1 MALQDILF
9 WWRKPPPVP
18 FAVLFKK
25 FKSILERNHQIL
37 EIMGD
42 MGDKLGGGYIFD
54 QRYLMESCEKLG
66 DHVFKFIS
74 DFDVL
79 CQSNNVPLFT
89 AFERVQH
96 QIQEELAGRR
106 VLSRFDLILPISELT
121 HALADEGGNK
131 MASIGDMRNILDYP
145 TPDGFV
151 VTTGA
156 YFDAMERAGLRS
168 RVIETMTKLCATK
181 GEGVEEVSRELQE
194 AVLSMPLPKQL
205 EKTIV
210 QAARK
215 LSEDGQL
222 LAARSSAWGE
232 DSGDSSFAGMY
243 ESVIGV
249 AAKDIILAYRQVL
262 ASLFREEALRYRI
275 HRGQCHEEPA
285 MAVGIMRV
293 ADVYVSG
300 GLYTYVPFKESEQYI
315 VVSSA
320 WGLGKPIVDGS
331 IKTDT
336 FMLRRDPPFEL
347 VSQDICV
354 KDSQMLLDANGGTR
368 TEDVPENL
376 REAPSLTPAQIT
388 TLCETA
394 MNLERFFKRP
404 LDVEWTFTKDGG
416 LTLLQ
421 ARPLAIMPQ
430 SRGLDE
436 DAFQGAPVID
446 APIIFSGVGIPAMEG
461 VASGPVRLLADGA
474 DLSNFPYGAIL
485 VTRHSSPR
493 FAKIM
498 PKCKGII
505 TDVGSATGHMATV
518 ARELRVPTLVGAGN
532 ATKILQDGQIIT
544 LDTAQL
550 TVYDGAV
557 EALCRYE
564 LARDDLFVFEE
575 TQEYRT
581 LKRVL
586 KHITPLTLLDP
597 KDDSFNPENVKTLHD
612 IVRYVH
618 QKAVERLVNLSESH
632 PEVRESVPR
641 KLITRVPL
649 GLTVIDLEGG
659 LGPEAG
665 EEVPEEDI
673 RCLPLKILLSGLC
686 DTGMWETRAVQVDMG
701 SFMSSVTRTLPPS
714 QSDPRS
720 MGRNLAVVSAEY
732 LNLHLRLGY
741 HFTVVDAY
749 IGDAANDNTI
759 LFRFMGGV
767 TDFTR
772 RSRRAALI
780 AAILE
785 QFDFVTE
792 IKGDMITGRVK
803 KHPTPAM
810 LDKMFMIGGLIGYTR
825 QLDALLDSDE
835 ASQHHLEDFLH
846 RIATAK
852 EAYHDDKHSGLKFT
866 GQRHPD
872 RTGASDNGQTSH
884 QHSDP

>member
-1 MALQDILF
+1 MALKDTLF
-9 WWRKPPPVP
+9 WWRKPPAVP

-25 FKSILERNHQIL
+25 FKSILERNNQIL

-54 QRYLMESCEKLG
+54 QQYLIESCEKLG
-66 DHVFKFIS
+66 DHVFKFVS
-74 DFDVL
+74 DLDVL
-79 CQSNNVPLFT
+79 CQTKNVPLFT

-106 VLSRFDLILPISELT
+106 VLSRSDHILPISELT

-156 YFDAMERAGLRS
+156 YFDVMERAGLRD
-168 RVIETMTKLCATK
+168 RVVETVTRLCETE
-181 GEGVEEVSRELQE
+181 GEGEDDGVEEVARELQE

-205 EKTIV
+205 EKAIV

-215 LSEDGQL
+215 LSEDGHQL
-222 LAARSSAWGE
+222 LAVRSSAWGE
-232 DSGDSSFAGMY
+232 DGELSFAGMHD
-243 ESVIGV
+243 SVLGV
-249 AAKDIILAYRQVL
+249 TPKDVIPAYRQVL
-262 ASLFREEALRYRI
+262 ASLFRERALRYRI
-275 HRGQCHEEPA
+275 HHGQCHEEPA
-285 MAVGIMRV
+285 MAVGIILMV
-293 ADVYVSG
+293 DAHVSG
-300 GLYTYVPFKESEQYI
+300 GLYTYVQSKESDPHI

-331 IKTDT
+331 IETDT
-336 FMLRRDPPFEL
+336 FMLKRDPPFEL
-347 VSQDICV
+347 VSQGICV
-354 KDSQMLLDANGGTR
+354 KDAQMVLDPSGGTR
-368 TEDVPENL
+368 IEDVPEAL
-376 REAPSLTPAQIT
+376 REVPSLTPAQIT

-404 LDVEWTFTKDGG
+404 LDVEWAFAKDGG

-421 ARPLAIMPQ
+421 ARPLPLEPRLNVA
-430 SRGLDE
+430 DE
-436 DAFQGAPVID
+436 DASLESQEAPIIDAPVI
-446 APIIFSGVGIPAMEG
+446 FSGSGIPAMEG
-461 VASGPVRLLADGA
+461 VASGPVRLLEEGG
-474 DLSNFPYGAIL
+474 DLSDFPYGAIL
-485 VTRHSSPR
+485 VTHNSSPR

-518 ARELRVPTLVGAGN
+518 ARELRVPTLVSAGN
-532 ATKILQDGQIIT
+532 ATKLLKDGQIIT

-557 EALCRYE
+557 EALCHYE
-564 LARDDLFVFEE
+564 LAREDLFVFEE

-597 KDDSFNPENVKTLHD
+597 KDDSFSPENVKTLHD

-618 QKAVERLVNLSESH
+618 QKAVEKLIDLSESH
-632 PEVRESVPR
+632 QEVKESVPR

-659 LGPEAG
+659 LHAEAG
-665 EEVPEEDI
+665 EEVPEEDVL
-673 RCLPLKILLSGLC
+673 CLPLTALLSGLC
-686 DTGMWETRAVQVDMG
+686 DTGMWETRAVHVDMG

-714 QSDPRS
+714 QSDPKR
-720 MGRNLAVVSAEY
+720 MGRNLAVVSEEY

-749 IGDAANDNTI
+749 IGRSINDNTI
-759 LFRFMGGV
+759 MFRFMGGV
-767 TDFTR
+767 TDFSR
-772 RSRRAALI
+772 RSRRATLI

-792 IKGDMITGRVK
+792 IKGDMVTGRIK
-803 KHPTPAM
+803 KHPIPAM

-825 QLDALLDSDE
+825 QLDALLDSEE

-852 EAYHDDKHSGLKFT
+852 ETYHDHKYS
-866 GQRHPD
+866 
-872 RTGASDNGQTSH
+872 
-884 QHSDP
+884 